1 MKENFRLD
9 ELQAAVLRVKLRH
22 LIEWT
27 EMRRNNV
34 GRYRSLFEE
43 MGLSREQSW
52 RVLQRFESLRVSLV
66 EDAKHE

>member
-27 EMRRNNV
+27 EMRRNNA